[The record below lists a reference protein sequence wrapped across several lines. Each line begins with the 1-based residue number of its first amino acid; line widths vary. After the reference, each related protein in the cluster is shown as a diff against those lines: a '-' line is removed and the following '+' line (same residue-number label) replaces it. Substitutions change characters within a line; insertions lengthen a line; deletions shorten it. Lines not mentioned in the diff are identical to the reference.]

1 MAMPNVVSGEVRTG
15 SSMGNDRG
23 NERRPSGARQG
34 HSGSAGSRQPSVYRA
49 MHQPP
54 LSVLAS
60 NGTEHAHVRT
70 VAILGYN

>member
-1 MAMPNVVSGEVRTG
+1 MRKVDSSEVRTG
-15 SSMGNDRG
+15 NAGHDRG
-23 NERRPSGARQG
+23 NERRTSGARQG
-34 HSGSAGSRQPSVYRA
+34 YAGGAGPRQTSAYRA

-54 LSVLAS
+54 LSMLAS